1 MVNSFLVPENRRKIL
16 LTFGALY
23 ALKTLVKWTQFYFQ
37 FQKQKKFCSR
47 YKSNPDLGFL
57 GYLPHMK
64 EFMGNDD
71 AFYEY
76 RYDLYKKLDT
86 KMVATQ
92 NGFEFKLDIC
102 DVEMAKFFLGIPATS
117 VSKLPLTKEIF
128 KSDRNG
134 FHNSILCADGTK
146 WQQQRKR
153 LSKMLHL
160 DILNDYIE
168 PMDISA
174 VRFCEELC
182 RDDGLKSTT
191 DVFKMCQNDL

>member
-1 MVNSFLVPENRRKIL
+1 MRKK
-16 LTFGALY
+16 Y
-23 ALKTLVKWTQFYFQ
+23 STL
-37 FQKQKKFCSR
+37 
-47 YKSNPDLGFL
+47 
-57 GYLPHMK
+57 
-64 EFMGNDD
+64 
-71 AFYEY
+71 
-76 RYDLYKKLDT
+76 LDT
-86 KMVATQ
+86 KIVATQ

-182 RDDGLKSTT
+182 RDDGLKVERVQGACRLNSTENNH
-191 DVFKMCQNDL
+191 VFSEYN